1 MKNHQRKHGNL
12 LFHASLK
19 ELTERL
25 STVWKMST
33 NFCGDLDEKMSKK
46 LLFFKHV
53 GKKQTRQLMA
63 TKELFFCIIYFCTL
77 DKQQYTTQRISQ
89 DLCVSDK

>member
-1 MKNHQRKHGNL
+1 
-12 LFHASLK
+12 
-19 ELTERL
+19 
-25 STVWKMST
+25 
-33 NFCGDLDEKMSKK
+33 
-46 LLFFKHV
+46 
-53 GKKQTRQLMA
+53 MA